1 MIVKMKKVI
10 LFMSESDINC
20 QLDAL
25 GALGVMHIAPFQ
37 PAEDE
42 SINKINAQIKS
53 LEETL
58 DILEKNAPKS
68 NIESLK
74 DANSLLTETNKDHF
88 EWAELVHNYAETLTQ
103 KRADFKL
110 LEQEREWFT
119 NWGNISINEII
130 SLNEKGIYLRLYLLD
145 DDDLKKISD
154 RHDFFHVGKIGNLNQ
169 IVLILENSTDKL
181 DFEEITVPQVDFN
194 KLDEIM
200 DEIQKVIQTTEK
212 ELHKLHLFKD
222 SFKSKLNELL
232 LSNTIRTVQFSGID
246 VENKFRYW
254 KGYIPVES
262 IQNFTT
268 VAQEQNWGY
277 LIEDPTQEELDE
289 VPTLI
294 RSSKWV
300 EWIKPVMN
308 FMGLVPGYNEIDV
321 SRIFM
326 IFFTFFTGILVG
338 DAGYG
343 IVFLLL
349 TLLVHSRQ
357 KFKPQIEF
365 SLIYTLSVSVMFWG
379 VLTGT
384 YFGAKEIAEIP
395 FLSHFIIDKMATFGG
410 DVIFIQK
417 FIFILGAIH
426 LSIGHIQTA
435 IKYINSVKAIAQIGW
450 VAIIWGLYMLV
461 TQMVLKSPTPNI
473 MIWLFGGGTLL
484 VALFSNPGPNFFKG
498 IITSLASLPL
508 SLISGFSDVISYI
521 RLYAVGL
528 ASVLMAVSFNEM
540 AIGDGITTVF
550 SGIAAVLIL
559 ILGHGLNMVLAAMA
573 VIVHGV
579 RLNMLEYAGHANV
592 DFSGNE
598 YKPFKLKNKKIVNKL

>member
-1 MIVKMKKVI
+1 
-10 LFMSESDINC
+10 MSETDLKS

-25 GALGVMHIAPFQ
+25 GALGVMHITPFQ

-42 SINKINAQIKS
+42 SINKINAQINY
-53 LEETL
+53 LEGAI
-58 DILEKNAPKS
+58 DILEKHVPTSDA
-68 NIESLK
+68 ESLK
-74 DANSLLTETNKDHF
+74 DAYVLLTETITDQIAL
-88 EWAELVHNYAETLTQ
+88 AEQVHLYEDTLTQ
-103 KRADFKL
+103 KKAYSQLIK
-110 LEQEREWFT
+110 QAKQWFI
-119 NWGNISINEII
+119 NWGNISINELI
-130 SLNEKGIYLRLYLLD
+130 SLNESGIYLRLYLLND
-145 DDDLKKISD
+145 DALKNISD
-154 RHDFFHVGKIGNLNQ
+154 RNDLFLFGKIDQLNQ
-169 IVLILENSTDKL
+169 VVLVTENSNEKL
-181 DFEEITVPQVDFN
+181 DFEEITVPPFN
-194 KLDEIM
+194 FNRLDEIM
-200 DEIQKVIQTTEK
+200 DETNQEIQAAETELQILYSHSNILK
-212 ELHKLHLFKD
+212 NE
-222 SFKSKLNELL
+222 LNELL
-232 LSNTIRTVQFSGID
+232 RSNTIRTVKFSGLDI
-246 VENKFRYW
+246 ENKFRYW
-254 KGYIPVES
+254 KGYIPEES
-262 IQNFTT
+262 IQNFTN

-277 LIEDPTQEELDE
+277 LIQDPTQEELDE

-498 IITSLASLPL
+498 ILTSLASLPL

-528 ASVLMAVSFNEM
+528 ATVLMAVSFNEM
-540 AIGDGITTVF
+540 AIGEGITTVF

-579 RLNMLEYAGHANV
+579 RLNMLEYAGHASV

-598 YKPFKLKNKKIVNKL
+598 YQPFKLKNKKNSKQIIK

>member
-1 MIVKMKKVI
+1 
-10 LFMSESDINC
+10 MSESDLKS
-20 QLDAL
+20 QLDSL
-25 GALGVMHIAPFQ
+25 GALGVMHITPFQ

-42 SINKINAQIKS
+42 SINKVNAQINY
-53 LEETL
+53 LEEAI
-58 DILEKNAPKS
+58 DILEKHVPTSDA
-68 NIESLK
+68 ESLK
-74 DANSLLTETNKDHF
+74 DAYVLLTETITDQVAL
-88 EWAELVHNYAETLTQ
+88 AEQVHHYEDTLTQ
-103 KRADFKL
+103 KRAYSQL
-110 LEQEREWFT
+110 LEQAKQWFI
-119 NWGNISINEII
+119 NWGNISINELVALKE
-130 SLNEKGIYLRLYLLD
+130 SGIYLRLYLLND
-145 DDDLKKISD
+145 DALKKLSD
-154 RHDFFHVGKIGNLNQ
+154 RNDIFLVGKIDQMNQ
-169 IVLILENSTDKL
+169 VVLISENSNEKL
-181 DFEEITVPQVDFN
+181 DFEEIPVPPFSFNRVD
-194 KLDEIM
+194 KIIDETNQ
-200 DEIQKVIQTTEK
+200 EIQAAVN
-212 ELHKLHLFKD
+212 ELQILYSHSDILKNE
-222 SFKSKLNELL
+222 LNELL
-232 LSNTIRTVQFSGID
+232 RSNTIRTVKFSGLD

-254 KGYIPVES
+254 NGYIPEQS
-262 IQNFTT
+262 IQNFAN

-277 LIEDPTQEELDE
+277 LIQDPTQEELDE

-294 RSSKWV
+294 SSSKWV

-343 IVFLLL
+343 AVFLLL

-365 SLIYTLSVSVMFWG
+365 SLIYTLSGSVMFWG

-395 FLSHFIIDKMATFGG
+395 FLSNFIVDKMATFGG

-435 IKYINSVKAIAQIGW
+435 IKYINSVKAIAQLGW
-450 VAIIWGLYMLV
+450 VAIVWGLYLLV
-461 TQMVLKSPTPNI
+461 AQMVLKEPTPDF
-473 MIWLFGGGTLL
+473 MIWLFGGGAAL

-498 IITSLASLPL
+498 ILTSLASLPL

-528 ASVLMAVSFNEM
+528 ATVLMAVSFNEM
-540 AIGDGITTVF
+540 AIGEGITTVF

-559 ILGHGLNMVLAAMA
+559 ILGHGLNMILAAMA

-579 RLNMLEYAGHANV
+579 RLNMLEYAGHASV
-592 DFSGNE
+592 EFSGNE
-598 YKPFKLKNKKIVNKL
+598 YQPFKLKNKKNNKQIIK